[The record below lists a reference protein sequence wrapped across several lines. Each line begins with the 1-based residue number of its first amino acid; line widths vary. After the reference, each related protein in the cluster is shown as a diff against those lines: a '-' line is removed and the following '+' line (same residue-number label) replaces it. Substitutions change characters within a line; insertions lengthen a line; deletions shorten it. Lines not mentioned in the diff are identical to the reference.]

1 MDFSSNINPA
11 GMSVS
16 VKSALKKKLNK
27 IENYPD
33 LHSSELISGLKKY
46 TGLSKTNL
54 IVGNGA
60 IEIIYN
66 FCSAFLSKK
75 HVLISVPTFGEYEAA
90 AKLVDCKIT
99 FFKTMNL
106 SENIDSLRSTK
117 VTLLVVI

>member
-11 GMSVS
+11 GMPVS

-46 TGLSKTNL
+46 TGLSKSNL